1 MGNYRLYDDSN
12 LPCLLSLAYLKFVGE
27 EDELYRNTR
36 KFILSE
42 KNKYFYARGEI
53 SGVGSSHTDPRYIW
67 PLALTIQILTSKS
80 NNEIRNCLASL
91 IKSAKN
97 NLMHESFNVD
107 NPTQITRDWFAWA
120 NSFFGEMIMH
130 LAQTNPDVLK

>member
-1 MGNYRLYDDSN
+1 
-12 LPCLLSLAYLKFVGE
+12 VGE
-27 EDELYRNTR
+27 QDSTYLSTR
-36 KFILSE
+36 RFILSE

-53 SGVGSSHTDPRYIW
+53 NGVGSSHTSTRYIW

-80 NNEIRNCLASL
+80 NNEIRNCLSSL
-91 IKSAKN
+91 VKSAKN
-97 NLMHESFNVD
+97 GLMHESFSVD
-107 NPTQITRDWFAWA
+107 DPSQITRDWFAWA